1 MFSFY
6 FYKLIIDSLQPTM
19 LQLVPPLVS
28 YLSVRSDLKLDSFRR
43 LHTIIIGAAPLG
55 PAVANMLIE
64 RLGKPDLLM
73 QEGIRN

>member
-1 MFSFY
+1 
-6 FYKLIIDSLQPTM
+6 M

-28 YLSVRSDLKLDSFRR
+28 YLSARPDLKLDSFHR

-55 PAVANMLIE
+55 PLVANKLIE

-73 QEGIRN
+73 QEGMNKQILRSIVYVDEE

>member
-1 MFSFY
+1 
-6 FYKLIIDSLQPTM
+6 M

-28 YLSVRSDLKLDSFRR
+28 YLSARPDLKLDSFHR

-55 PAVANMLIE
+55 PLVANKLIE

-73 QEGIRN
+73 QEGMNKQIIFYSLRL